1 MKKMKIVAILMGIV
15 LLIGLA
21 WVGLTSRKSAQA
33 DIPSTSARAQA
44 LQREMDE
51 TGRIVNGGRR

>member
-33 DIPSTSARAQA
+33 SAPSTSVRAQA
-44 LQREMDE
+44 IQREMDE
-51 TGRIVNGGRR
+51 TGRIVNGGQR